1 MAVFGEDIVLAI
13 TVLPWPSAG
22 FTSVLGVRGEV
33 MGLEEGVGIGLGWW
47 LKRGWETIVLDVRPR
62 DRGVTG

>member
-1 MAVFGEDIVLAI
+1 MDVFGGDIVLAI

-33 MGLEEGVGIGLGWW
+33 VGLEEGGMGLGWW
-47 LKRGWETIVLDVRPR
+47 LKRGRETIVLDVRPQG
-62 DRGVTG
+62 RGVTG